1 MLRVSLFWII
11 LFGANSLFSA
21 FGQTLIINEVS
32 QGETG
37 NQEYVE
43 FVVVDTAVTYNCLN
57 TQPPCID
64 IRGWI
69 FDDNSGY
76 HGTTGIATGAIRFS
90 FDPIWSC
97 VALGTI
103 IVIYNDAD
111 PNPLMPAID
120 ISTTDGNCR
129 IVAPISN
136 TSLFESN
143 STTPG
148 AVACSYPASGWTPGG
163 DWSTTLL
170 ANGGDCARIVN
181 LAGCEVFSVCW
192 GTNNLNN
199 IIYFA
204 GGATSANSA
213 TNTVY
218 YFNGGNPALQA
229 NWSIGCADVPA
240 CGIEDQTPGA
250 PNNPANAAFIG
261 QFNNNCS
268 PITPLVASATV
279 ISDAA
284 CACTGQASASGSG
297 SIPGYSYA
305 WYNASF
311 SPIGQT
317 TATATNLCGGTYNVI
332 VTSSIGCQDTAQVTI
347 NATGTASVSVN
358 SGTVCAG
365 DPITLS
371 ATPSANGGSYL
382 WSPGGQTTASITVS
396 PTTTTNYTV
405 MYQIGTCADSATAN
419 VTVNPIPSVSAGP
432 NSTIC
437 EGNSITL
444 SGQGASSY
452 VWTNGVQNNVSFIP
466 AVGTTNYTVVGTDI
480 NGCSASASVT
490 VTVMSGPLAN
500 ALIAPSSGIAPLTVD
515 FTNLSTGGTSY
526 FWDFGNG
533 NDTTTSTTTGVM
545 QTYSAGSYQ
554 VILLASNGFC
564 QSTWTDQVFVS
575 YPLDPVLIE
584 IPNVFTPNGDFS
596 NDVFFIHSE
605 NLKSLSG
612 SIVNRWGNTL
622 LEFDSID
629 FTWDGEVNGQ
639 KVNEGTY
646 FVIYKGVGFDQQ
658 IYEGQSFLQLV
669 R

>member
-1 MLRVSLFWII
+1 MLGTS
-11 LFGANSLFSA
+11 GLFSA

-43 FVVVDTAVTYNCLN
+43 FVVVDTAVTYNCQN

-76 HGTTGIATGAIRFS
+76 HGAGGVATGAIRFS
-90 FDPIWSC
+90 FDPLWSC
-97 VALGTI
+97 VPLGTI

-111 PNPLMPAID
+111 PNPLMPAVD
-120 ISTTDGNCR
+120 VSVTDGNCK

-136 TSLFESN
+136 TNLFESN
-143 STTPG
+143 ATTPG
-148 AVACSYPASGWTPGG
+148 AVACSYPSSGWTPGG
-163 DWSTTLL
+163 DWSNTLL

-192 GTNNLNN
+192 GTNNQNN
-199 IIYFA
+199 IIYFS
-204 GGATSANSA
+204 GGATSASSA

-229 NWSIGCADVPA
+229 NWTIGCADVPA

-250 PNNPANAAFIG
+250 PNNALNAAFIA

-268 PITPLVASATV
+268 PITPLVASAV
-279 ISDAA
+279 VNSDAA
-284 CACTGQASASGSG
+284 CACTGQATASGSG
-297 SIPGYSYA
+297 SIPGYTYT
-305 WYNASF
+305 WYDATF

-332 VTSSIGCQDTAQVTI
+332 VTSLIGCQDTAQVTV
-347 NATGTASVSVN
+347 NSTGTVTMSVN

-365 DPITLS
+365 DSITLS
-371 ATPSANGGSYL
+371 ANPSAIGGAYL
-382 WSPGGQTTASITVS
+382 WSPTGQTTQNITVS
-396 PTTTTNYTV
+396 PTSSTNYTV
-405 MYQIGTCADSATAN
+405 FYQIGTCMDSATAN
-419 VTVNPIPSVSAGP
+419 VVVNPLPIVSAG
-432 NSTIC
+432 SDQTIC
-437 EGNSITL
+437 EGNLVTL
-444 SGQGASSY
+444 SGEGATSY
-452 VWTNGVQNNVSFIP
+452 VWDNNVQNNVGFSPSI
-466 AVGTTNYTVVGTDI
+466 GTTNYTVVGTDN
-480 NGCSASASVT
+480 NGCSSSASVS
-490 VTVMSGPLAN
+490 VTVVGAPFAN
-500 ALIAPSSGIAPLTVD
+500 ASLTPSAGSSPLTVD

-533 NDTTTSTTTGVM
+533 QDTTTLTPTNVNQVYTTGI
-545 QTYSAGSYQ
+545 YQ
-554 VILLASNGFC
+554 ITLLASNGAC

-575 YPLDPVLIE
+575 NPSGPVVLE

-596 NDVFFIHSE
+596 NDLFLINSE
-605 NLKSLSG
+605 NLQSLSG
-612 SIVNRWGNTL
+612 SIVNRWGNTMY
-622 LEFDSID
+622 EFDTID
-629 FTWDGEVNGQ
+629 FTWNGEING
-639 KVNEGTY
+639 NEATEGTY
-646 FVIYKGVGFDQQ
+646 FVIYKAIGLDQQ
-658 IYEGQSFLQLV
+658 VYEGQGFFQLV